1 MSLMRL
7 IQDWWR
13 QEGPEHWDPEC
24 DADVAYLRHQTEQ
37 ANAEVARL
45 QRLRTGNVV
54 EEHISGVATRQT
66 RRYPL

>member
-24 DADVAYLRHQTEQ
+24 DEDVAYFRDQRRQ
-37 ANAEVARL
+37 AYAEVDRL

-66 RRYPL
+66 RRYPH